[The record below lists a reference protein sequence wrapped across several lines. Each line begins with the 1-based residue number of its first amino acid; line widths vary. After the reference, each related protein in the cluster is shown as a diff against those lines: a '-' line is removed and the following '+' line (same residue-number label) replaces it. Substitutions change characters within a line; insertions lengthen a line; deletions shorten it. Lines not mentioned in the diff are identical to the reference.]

1 MDDHARTLMTR
12 RMPTPLYHRLY
23 VLMRDKIVNGEY
35 RVGDLLPTEQDLLN
49 QFGVSR
55 ITAKRALDDLAAEG
69 LVERRRGMGSRVI
82 SRPALKPLSMP
93 LGGLLDSLEILADN
107 TAVHALDQRDE
118 AATPAIAE
126 RLGVAPGAPVFRLT
140 RRRTRHEAGHQHG
153 PFALLTSH
161 TLEPAAGALRPM
173 DLDRES
179 RLKRF
184 RDAGIVIAEARQ
196 TLTASLADARS
207 APALEVEVGSALLQL
222 DRTLFDGEGRAFDH
236 LTALYRPDR
245 YQYLM
250 DLTIDEDGAMRPPVT
265 SGPMVLSVDG

>member
-1 MDDHARTLMTR
+1 MTR

-23 VLMRDKIVNGEY
+23 VLIRDKIVSGEY
-35 RVGDLLPTEQDLLN
+35 QVGDLLPTEQDLLN

-118 AATPAIAE
+118 TATPAIAD
-126 RLGVAPGAPVFRLT
+126 RLGVTPGTPVFRLV
-140 RRRTRHEAGHQHG
+140 RRRTRHEGGHQHG

-161 TLEPAAGALRPM
+161 TLEPAASALRAI

-179 RLKRF
+179 RLKCF
-184 RDAGIVIAEARQ
+184 RAAGIPIAEARQ

-222 DRTLFDGEGRAFDH
+222 DRTLFDADGNAFDH

-250 DLTIDEDGAMRPPVT
+250 DLTVDENGAMRPPGGG
-265 SGPMVLSVDG
+265 GPTVLSVDS